1 MYKIGRKRVNTMLA
15 PKEIITALGTKYELA
30 LVVGT
35 PTLVAVM
42 IRNAGGPRP
51 RILEPPEFVGRQL
64 PNTGPSSQWLP
75 PPQTQT

>member
-1 MYKIGRKRVNTMLA
+1 MLA

-35 PTLVAVM
+35 PMLVAGI

-51 RILEPPEFVGRQL
+51 RILESPEFVGRQL
-64 PNTGPSSQWLP
+64 HNTSPSSQWL
-75 PPQTQT
+75 